1 MQLLAPITILLWLMV
16 LGCKKRPN
24 ITLSEVYEFACR
36 TDEEPD
42 VQQEQQPLE
51 RRPIR
56 VANTGMKRMK

>member
-1 MQLLAPITILLWLMV
+1 MV
-16 LGCKKRPN
+16 LGCKRPN